1 MKTTFHHEC
10 PEGKENVS
18 MNWVEVCKYDGDKS
32 NMMGI
37 MVYYI
42 DMWEDIMMEIMN
54 KIVEIMTQF

>member
-10 PEGKENVS
+10 PEGKEKVS
-18 MNWVEVCKYDGDKS
+18 MNWVEVCKYDGDKI

-42 DMWEDIMMEIMN
+42 DMWGDIMMEI
-54 KIVEIMTQF
+54 IVEIMALF